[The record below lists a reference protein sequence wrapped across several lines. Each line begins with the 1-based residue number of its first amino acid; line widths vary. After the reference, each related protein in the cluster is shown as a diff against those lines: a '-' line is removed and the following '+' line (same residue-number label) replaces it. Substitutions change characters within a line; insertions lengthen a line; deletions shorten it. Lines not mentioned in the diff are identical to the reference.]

1 MNEELSKC
9 TALQFEIKQALVA
22 VQQQQLAILDDI
34 ARQTE
39 ESLRTIATI
48 KQEIME
54 KK

>member
-1 MNEELSKC
+1 MNEELSKW

-22 VQQQQLAILDDI
+22 VQQQQLAILADI
-34 ARQTE
+34 ARQME

-54 KK
+54 QK